1 MKKGKLHTHAHTHIQ
16 ACTRYIKWHTRQANS
31 R

>member
-1 MKKGKLHTHAHTHIQ
+1 MKKGKLHIQ
-16 ACTRYIKWHTRQANS
+16 ACTRFIKWHTRQANS

>member
-1 MKKGKLHTHAHTHIQ
+1 MKKGKLHTHTHIQ
-16 ACTRYIKWHTRQANS
+16 ACTRFIKWHTRQANS